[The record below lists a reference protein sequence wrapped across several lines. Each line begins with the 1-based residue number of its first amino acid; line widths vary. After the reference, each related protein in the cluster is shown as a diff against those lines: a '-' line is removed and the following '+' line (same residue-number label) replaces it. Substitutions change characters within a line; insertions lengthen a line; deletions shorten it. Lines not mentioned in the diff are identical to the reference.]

1 MNDSC
6 KLYSDQVKKAKETV
20 ALLENQL
27 HEIRLK
33 IQKDNKAEY
42 YQELR
47 QLTLDMTIT
56 LNELEHS
63 QYNLDQCM
71 NQNKKVKENI

>member
-6 KLYSDQVKKAKETV
+6 QLYSDQVKKAKETI

-63 QYNLDQCM
+63 QDNLELC
-71 NQNKKVKENI
+71 KVTFSK